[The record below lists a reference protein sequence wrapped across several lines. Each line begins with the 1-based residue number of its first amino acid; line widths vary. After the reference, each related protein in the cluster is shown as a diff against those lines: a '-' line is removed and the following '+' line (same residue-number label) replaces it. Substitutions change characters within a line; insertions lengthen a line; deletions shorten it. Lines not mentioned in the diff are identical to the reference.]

1 MGRPRKPNVHRD
13 ANGKSRGEI
22 GGIHPETIAVRERE
36 LKKDGIILHQ
46 LRYNGVSDV
55 PTSTA
60 TDAKAGFTL
69 GRLLLFYQQGDR
81 LRGIDRKQY
90 EAGDYFGSLCR
101 RHSAI
106 MGYSLGLK
114 SPMLGQVNG
123 LSTTEPLE
131 ETILLVRRQWSNAY
145 NGLRGLIL
153 DYSDRPLKLSFG
165 VCVENWPVGVL
176 TANDY
181 GLLRI
186 ALNTIGQALDLGKN
200 RA

>member
-1 MGRPRKPNVHRD
+1 MGRPRKEGVKRD
-13 ANGKSRGEI
+13 SSGKSRGEI

-36 LKKDGIILHQ
+36 LRNDGIILHQ
-46 LRYNGVSDV
+46 LRYNGVSEV

-69 GRLLLFYQQGDR
+69 GRLLLFHEQGDR
-81 LRGIDRKQY
+81 ARGINRKQY
-90 EAGDYFGSLCR
+90 ETGEFWGSLCR

-114 SPMLGQVNG
+114 SPILGQVNG

-131 ETILLVRRQWSNAY
+131 ETILYVRQQWSNAY
-145 NGLRGLIL
+145 NGLRCLIQ
-153 DYSDRPLKLSFG
+153 DYGDRPLKLSFG

-186 ALNTIGQALDLGKN
+186 ALNTIGQALDLGRKS
-200 RA
+200 